1 MSTNVYKKEV
11 YCTLQFEAVHNW
23 PGCPIEEVKYLR
35 DPHRHTFHIKA
46 HANVTHNDRDV
57 EFIELKHKIANY
69 LKEKYP
75 SDVGCPDIGATSC
88 EMLAQELIEEFDL
101 SRCEVNEDNENGAV
115 LTVVESKKTMG
126 EEAPVKPKTGLLA
139 KLLPGKKSKQV

>member
-11 YCTLQFEAVHNW
+11 YCTLQFEAVHSW
-23 PGCPIEEVKYLR
+23 PDCPIEEVKYLR
-35 DPHRHTFHIKA
+35 DPHRHTFNIKA
-46 HANVTHNDRDV
+46 HVIVTHNDRDI
-57 EFIELKHKIANY
+57 EFIELKHKIAKY

-88 EMLAQELIEEFDL
+88 EMLAQELIKEFDL

-115 LTVVESKKTMG
+115 LTVDEAKTALGEAAPVKSKKTG
-126 EEAPVKPKTGLLA
+126 WLA
-139 KLLPGKKSKQV
+139 KVLPIKKS

>member
-1 MSTNVYKKEV
+1 MSENQYKKEV

-23 PGCPIEEVKYLR
+23 PGCPIEEVAYLR

-46 HANVTHNDRDV
+46 HANVSHNDRDV
-57 EFIELKHKIANY
+57 EFIELKHKIVNY
-69 LKEKYP
+69 LREKYP

-115 LTVVESKKTMG
+115 LTVLEDQSVAALTPPSKT
-126 EEAPVKPKTGLLA
+126 
-139 KLLPGKKSKQV
+139 KKSWLGKLNPLKKSSNA